1 MISKI
6 KKWFANSTLDC
17 KRTSDDVDVEVAR
30 ANYQIYQ
37 DRLKQQQD
45 EYTKALCKKIKLAA
59 IQGKQSI
66 ETATLLNDFMTKEFM
81 VELKRYFEQRG
92 FAVSEERN
100 SSGVLTS
107 WLKISWQ

>member
-6 KKWFANSTLDC
+6 KKWFANSALGA
-17 KRTSDDVDVEVAR
+17 KHISDDVDVEVAR

-37 DRLKQQQD
+37 DRLKQQQR
-45 EYTKALCKKIKLAA
+45 EYTKSLCREIELAA

-66 ETATLLNDFMTKEFM
+66 VTATLLNNFMTEEFM
-81 VELKRYFEQRG
+81 VELKHYFEQRG

-100 SSGVLTS
+100 TSGVLTS
-107 WLKISWQ
+107 WLRISWQ